1 VAKQIESF
9 DVDKNQKLAI
19 RALSRDVWS
28 VCEDLRQDPASDDE
42 IVALFAAAIARSK
55 SRADVA
61 RLLAEAQRITLL

>member
-42 IVALFAAAIARSK
+42 IVALFAAAIVRSK

>member
-1 VAKQIESF
+1 MSKQLESF
-9 DVDKNQKLAI
+9 NQEQSQRLAI

-28 VCEDLRQDPASDDE
+28 LCEDLRQDPASDEE

-61 RLLAEAQRITLL
+61 RLFAEAQRITSL